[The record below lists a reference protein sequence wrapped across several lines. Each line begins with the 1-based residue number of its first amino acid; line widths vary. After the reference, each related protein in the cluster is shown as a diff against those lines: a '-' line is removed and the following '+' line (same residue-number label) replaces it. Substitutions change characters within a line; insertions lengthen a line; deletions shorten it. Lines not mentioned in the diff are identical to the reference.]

1 MRVGDGTSRA
11 LRSMDPGS
19 VLRLARWLTCAAAAG
34 AVCWLRQR
42 RRAASPAGSMSAD
55 GRRQEPPEAP
65 GSAAQTGGASKQDAF
80 AVMMRRS
87 QEKGGPEGWRK
98 RGRSGLKDT
107 PPVAACISHSDA
119 SEGAETHKKL
129 KCAVPTPGQE
139 AHSAAPRAS
148 RVALEEVRPLTSR
161 ALRGERGCGRARD

>member
-87 QEKGGPEGWRK
+87 QEIGGPEGWRK

-107 PPVAACISHSDA
+107 PPVAACMYIYTYIYTCICMYVCDLVQSCVRGDR
-119 SEGAETHKKL
+119 GKVKDML
-129 KCAVPTPGQE
+129 
-139 AHSAAPRAS
+139 SAPPHNSYPRTLYLLL
-148 RVALEEVRPLTSR
+148 ALSLSPPF
-161 ALRGERGCGRARD
+161 